1 MADISP
7 TEYIWKNGE
16 FLAWKDATTHVLT
29 HSLHYG
35 DAVFEGARCY
45 ELSAGGSAVFRL
57 YDHMKRLKRSCHMMM
72 LELPYSPEE
81 LCEAT
86 LELIRK
92 NQLKSCYIRP
102 IVYRGYGTMGINPA
116 GCPVD
121 VVIAVWPWDSYL
133 GNEALEKG
141 IHVGISSW
149 RQRAL
154 NAFPPAIK
162 ASGNYLN
169 STFAKLEALQ
179 NGYAEAIMLNEAGL
193 VAEGTGENVFVV
205 KDGILMTPSL
215 SDGVLE
221 GITRDTIIKLARD
234 LGHSCVERSLSRSD
248 LYVADEMFLTGSA
261 AELTP
266 VASVDRR
273 ALPVR
278 GPITTQIQE
287 AYFALVHGELE
298 RYEAWLDRI

>member
-16 FLAWKDATTHVLT
+16 FIAWHEATTHVLT

-35 DAVFEGARCY
+35 DAVFEGARLY
-45 ELSAGGSAVFRL
+45 ELSSGGSAVFRL
-57 YDHMKRLKRSCHMMM
+57 RDHMKRLERSCHMIMT
-72 LELPYSPEE
+72 ELPYSVEE
-81 LCEAT
+81 LQQAT

-92 NQLKSCYIRP
+92 NKLKSCYIRP

-116 GCPVD
+116 GCPID

-133 GNEALEKG
+133 GQEALEKG

-149 RQRAL
+149 RQRGL

-169 STFAKLEALQ
+169 SGLAKVDALR

-193 VAEGTGENVFVV
+193 VSEGTGENVFIV
-205 KDGILMTPSL
+205 KEGVLMTPPL

-221 GITRDTIIKLARD
+221 GITRHTVMKLAAD
-234 LGHSCVERSLSRSD
+234 FGLSCKEQSLSRSD
-248 LYVADEMFLTGSA
+248 LYTADEMFLTGSA

-266 VASVDRR
+266 VASVDGREL
-273 ALPVR
+273 AVR
-278 GPITTQIQE
+278 GPLTRQIQE
-287 AYFALVHGELE
+287 AYFALVHGELQG
-298 RYEAWLDRI
+298 YDTWLDKI